1 MITTIEPPPLEI
13 RDLSA
18 GYADGPVI
26 RNINL
31 RVEPGEFLAIIGP
44 NGGGKSTLLKTILGN
59 TTVYGGTVLVSGEPV
74 PAGIRH
80 IGYVPQS
87 GMFDRAFPITAGDV
101 VLMGL
106 RSKKGF
112 RPFYSSEQ
120 KHAADEVMES
130 LSILQLKD
138 RTVGELSGGQLQRVL
153 IARALVSK
161 PKVLLLDEPVASL
174 DPAMRDSVYELLAEI
189 HHEGVTVVM
198 VTHDLQS
205 LSQGVTRAVHLD
217 RTMTDADIPTIE
229 KTHRCSKGCCR

>member
-1 MITTIEPPPLEI
+1 MSEHPLVI
-13 RDLSA
+13 SGLSA
-18 GYADGPVI
+18 GYAAGPVI
-26 RNINL
+26 RDIDL
-31 RVEPGEFLAIIGP
+31 TVEEGEFLGILGP
-44 NGGGKSTLLKTILGN
+44 NGGGKSTLLKTILGM
-59 TTVYGGTVLVSGEPV
+59 TTVYSGTITVNGEPI

-87 GMFDRAFPITAGDV
+87 GMFDRDFPISAGDV

-112 RPFYSSEQ
+112 RPFYTAEQ
-120 KHAADEVMES
+120 RKQADEVMES
-130 LSILQLKD
+130 LKILHLKD
-138 RTVGELSGGQLQRVL
+138 MTVGELSGGQLQRVL

-217 RTMTDADIPTIE
+217 RTMTDADLGAIE
-229 KTHRCSKGCCR
+229 RTHRCSKGCCR